1 MENLNI
7 VIQTLEDSKKEIS
20 AIPELKGKT
29 FHKVNGMTVCIME
42 DMTNKN
48 KCGISFVLE
57 NSDGTYSS
65 HLVTENLMNGL
76 ISAYKGALQRFEM
89 LKAKRN

>member
-7 VIQTLEDSKKEIS
+7 RIQTLEDSKKERM
-20 AIPELKGKT
+20 AMPELKDKS

-42 DMTNKN
+42 DMTSEHKS
-48 KCGISFVLE
+48 GISFVLE

-76 ISAYKGALQRFEM
+76 ISAYNGAIKRFEE